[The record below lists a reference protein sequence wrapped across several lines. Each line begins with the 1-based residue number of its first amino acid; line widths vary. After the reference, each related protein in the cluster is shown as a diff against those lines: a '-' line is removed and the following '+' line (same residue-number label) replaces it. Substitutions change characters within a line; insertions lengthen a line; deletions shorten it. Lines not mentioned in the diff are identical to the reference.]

1 MGPGLRLL
9 LWLLLFGPF
18 STPAQPDGALKKEVL
33 VKEAVLD
40 SAIVDIVY
48 LGKNHE
54 CLLLTTKQQRLYF
67 SSDSGQSWSEITGK
81 VDSTPSAHLRAERII
96 VNPADKTVAVLQV
109 QRRVD
114 DRRMLG
120 RAGEKPGAAI
130 TDSIAGSR
138 IPRGETFIQIS
149 PYVVQFSWGSEK
161 IQQEDRADDAKSK
174 PGKDPE
180 KEDEDPDKDKPC
192 VHRLMLTT
200 DLGKTFIQIS
210 PYVVQFSWG
219 SEKIQQEDREWGLG
233 VCLTLNG
240 DIPFILVAKVSSEA
254 NLRGSRQIFRGT
266 TNDLA
271 LNRRPTFLVQGNSFV
286 IQGKS
291 ALSHERPTFVVQGKS
306 FEEKQTVNLMVSSD
320 GASSWKEAARDT
332 GRIFVSDSNGYK
344 CPARGHFQSDTTKL
358 KLYSQSLLHNVRSSQ
373 GEVEFDKGLKE
384 RPLKGHSG
392 STLQAMDTADPGY
405 EMARQGM
412 VSYLFSQA
420 KQSASE
426 AAEQAA
432 SQGYKESTPTAD
444 ARSCSWL
451 VIAGKQR
458 VGALFVCQFP
468 FQRSVVSALW
478 NDGCFSASGGERCWG
493 DRLRWFG
500 RAWFQLFF
508 HELPG

>member
-1 MGPGLRLL
+1 
-9 LWLLLFGPF
+9 
-18 STPAQPDGALKKEVL
+18 
-33 VKEAVLD
+33 
-40 SAIVDIVY
+40 
-48 LGKNHE
+48 
-54 CLLLTTKQQRLYF
+54 
-67 SSDSGQSWSEITGK
+67 
-81 VDSTPSAHLRAERII
+81 
-96 VNPADKTVAVLQV
+96 
-109 QRRVD
+109 
-114 DRRMLG
+114 
-120 RAGEKPGAAI
+120 
-130 TDSIAGSR
+130 
-138 IPRGETFIQIS
+138 TFIQIS

-161 IQQEDRADDAKSK
+161 IQQEDRIYFTAYASKTGDQGKLSLWTTEVDFKSVDVGAKGR
-174 PGKDPE
+174 PGAPVLSLKHGN
-180 KEDEDPDKDKPC
+180 KF
-192 VHRLMLTT
+192 M
-200 DLGKTFIQIS
+200 IS
-210 PYVVQFSWG
+210 N
-219 SEKIQQEDREWGLG
+219 E
-233 VCLTLNG
+233 
-240 DIPFILVAKVSSEA
+240 FILVAKVSS
-254 NLRGSRQIFRGT
+254 
-266 TNDLA
+266 
-271 LNRRPTFLVQGNSFV
+271 
-286 IQGKS
+286 
-291 ALSHERPTFVVQGKS
+291 
-306 FEEKQTVNLMVSSD
+306 EEKQTVNLMVSSD
-320 GASSWKEAARDT
+320 GASSWKAALLPSGMGELEEKWYTIVDTSEGAILLHLNSDGEAARDT

-344 CPARGHFQSDTTKL
+344 
-358 KLYSQSLLHNVRSSQ
+358 YSQSLLHNVRSSQ